1 MADDAS
7 ELEAG
12 SEGSDILTKSSAE
25 FATKFKKAF
34 DASKDTLQNS
44 VVCRLAKNKEPQGMC
59 ILGPH
64 YYVGMPL
71 AVKEVLEGSLVDTS
85 CLAYGASWSTWS
97 SEFKLPRVWPK
108 LTPEWSKWVPR
119 MEHFFAQKWKDYG
132 IYDSIKMTEQEIHMD
147 RPLLAA
153 SLCFWSSAT
162 NTINLPLGPMTPT
175 LLDMAAIF
183 GLRPNGEAV
192 CATAKF
198 PSSFHASLKPK
209 AIKND
214 KKAKDDAEAK
224 AKQLLNYSTF
234 YATHAVDEAVS
245 ETGRQPPKQHE
256 HAAFLLYWLCK
267 FVFCSKSNKC
277 TFEFAGIAEALSMGR
292 PLALGSFVL
301 ARLYRALRNAVIDNM
316 NLDIGGPLWMFQVWI
331 QTYFHELR
339 PTCPPLVP
347 TMTLGRQIIALGART
362 HSAAQ
367 CFAFF
372 YSKKTMS
379 KDEFAICYSRDHP
392 SCLEINISKPWDK
405 KFELDVILTWGSFLI
420 SRDLN
425 YGLKGTVG
433 RYGVEV
439 YLPNLVARQFG
450 FVQSCPALFLMSKNH
465 FSSWRDGFT
474 RTSQCSAIGN
484 YYVEQFGKFERSGFK
499 PRCPDYRATPKFQ
512 AWWSTFIV
520 KKLGEDLANTQRV
533 ALRGLPDLLGPKE
546 SNGKKKVSDS
556 KSKTTKGSGRQGQTL
571 RKRGPTIG
579 HTRDAKKAKKS
590 SDMVQSS
597 VSDPTDNMV
606 SEDICFEA
614 NMDDG
619 HNTLAENET
628 MSEAEDMAETGDTST
643 NSVDSAASEGSS
655 ENQFASNGQE
665 RDGRID
671 HSLPLPESS
680 MVEIDMDDLGENQFP
695 NTSIIGQHIAIL
707 DNPSTD
713 VEEINVLGREEL
725 CNPPTLVWVGESLS
739 SSTLE
744 LALLNPTETN
754 PPMLGTLTS
763 PPTEGMSHSEQAVV
777 CAQSSAKLVDRT
789 VSDLGLELLHFLDT
803 LDNAASPVEE
813 KLETTET
820 KKALETVRQFLGCD
834 VRTVTEAS
842 FLAIKEAV
850 DVLISANHLSQ
861 EYAYEVHARLA
872 VVNFSLSPCLEAQK
886 EFETGE
892 KLISEYEDIRQSTDL
907 GQLHKLKASLDKGR
921 QKVLDLKKQLAEAEQ
936 VKVTSATIRTI
947 VPQQDLTRYSLIL
960 SSVKSYNKK
969 RGILKRK
976 VDQGMQDLENVKEA
990 LRSLLPTD

>member
-12 SEGSDILTKSSAE
+12 SEGSDILTKNSAE

-44 VVCRLAKNKEPQGMC
+44 VVCQLAKNKEPLGMC
-59 ILGPH
+59 TLGPH
-64 YYVGMPL
+64 YYAGVPL
-71 AVKEVLEGSLVDTS
+71 VMKEVLEGSLVDTS

-162 NTINLPLGPMTPT
+162 NTIKLPLGPMTPT

-183 GLRPNGEAV
+183 GFRPNGEAV
-192 CATAKF
+192 CATTKF

-224 AKQLLNYSTF
+224 AKKLLNYSTF
-234 YATHAVDEAVS
+234 YATHAVDAAVS
-245 ETGRQPPKQHE
+245 ETRRQPPKQHE

-277 TFEFAGIAEALSMGR
+277 TFEFAGIAEAFSMGR
-292 PLALGSFVL
+292 PLALGPFVL

-339 PTCPPLVP
+339 STCPPFVP
-347 TMTLGRQIIALGART
+347 TMTLGRQIIALGTHT

-379 KDEFAICYSRDHP
+379 KDEFSICYSRDHP

-439 YLPNLVARQFG
+439 YLPNFVARQLG
-450 FVQSCPALFLMSKNH
+450 FIQSCPALFLMSRNY

-474 RTSQCSAIGN
+474 RTSQCSAVGN
-484 YYVEQFGKFERSGFK
+484 YYEEQFGKFERSGLK
-499 PRCPDYRATPKFQ
+499 PRCPDHRATPHFQ
-512 AWWSTFIV
+512 AWWSTFIM
-520 KKLGEDLANTQRV
+520 KNLGKDLAGTQRG
-533 ALRGLPDLLGPKE
+533 ALQGLSNLLGPKE
-546 SNGKKKVSDS
+546 GNGKKKAPDGKL
-556 KSKTTKGSGRQGQTL
+556 KSTKGSSKQGQTSKKCGSTL
-571 RKRGPTIG
+571 GY
-579 HTRDAKKAKKS
+579 TRNAKKTKKS
-590 SDMVQSS
+590 SDVVENS
-597 VSDPTDNMV
+597 VTNPTDTMV
-606 SEDICFEA
+606 SEDIFFEA

-619 HNTLAENET
+619 HDALAENQNT
-628 MSEAEDMAETGDTST
+628 SEIEDMAETGDASIH
-643 NSVDSAASEGSS
+643 SADSADSEGYS
-655 ENQFASNGQE
+655 EEAQSESGDQE

-671 HSLPLPESS
+671 HSLPPLENS
-680 MVEIDMDDLGENQFP
+680 MIEIDMDDLGESQLH
-695 NTSIIGQHIAIL
+695 NTSSIGQQLAIS
-707 DNPSTD
+707 NNFSKD
-713 VEEINVLGREEL
+713 VENTDARGRETL
-725 CNPPTLVWVGESLS
+725 LIHQTLVQVGESRS
-739 SSTLE
+739 STTLE
-744 LALLNPTETN
+744 LALLNQTESH
-754 PPMLGTLTS
+754 PPMFGTLTS
-763 PPTEGMSHSEQAVV
+763 PPNDGMCQSEQAIV
-777 CAQSSAKLVDRT
+777 CAPSSAELVDHT
-789 VSDLGLELLHFLDT
+789 VGDLGLDLLQFLNT
-803 LDNAASPVEE
+803 LDNTTSPEEE
-813 KLETTET
+813 KLETAET

-842 FLAIKEAV
+842 FLSFKEAV
-850 DVLISANHLSQ
+850 EVLISAKHFSQ
-861 EYAYEVHARLA
+861 
-872 VVNFSLSPCLEAQK
+872 FEA
-886 EFETGE
+886 GE
-892 KLISEYEDIRQSTDL
+892 KLKSEYDDIRQSTDL
-907 GQLHKLKASLDKGR
+907 GQLQKLKTSLDEGR
-921 QKVLDLKKQLAEAEQ
+921 QKVLDLRQQLAEAESKSKSLRRHPNHCSPTRSHQ
-936 VKVTSATIRTI
+936 V
-947 VPQQDLTRYSLIL
+947 
-960 SSVKSYNKK
+960 
-969 RGILKRK
+969 
-976 VDQGMQDLENVKEA
+976 
-990 LRSLLPTD
+990 